1 MSVYPARPDRYVLKS
16 AVANEM
22 GCKDWIQ
29 FIQRNHTMKNN
40 MRRQNEKDAKY
51 LFNTRWW

>member
-1 MSVYPARPDRYVLKS
+1 MYPARPDRYVLKS

-29 FIQRNHTMKNN
+29 FIQRNHAMKNN